1 MSILIFGENW
11 MKMQIQFNH
20 MRDPCTASRSIG
32 CEFKPDEMKLKLWGN
47 YKSFRMWDGSTDDK
61 WWYLNSFPSRS
72 LLMIIHCIVWR
83 MWILFPYS
91 ISSIPL
97 YSQNPRVY
105 LDFVFGVAFLV
116 ILPAKP
122 KPTLLSW
129 WCASQLIIRHSHSHR
144 LFVHHSSI
152 QFSRSCA
159 QPNSIP
165 ILIPFPETLKHIIII
180 ICHLHYNYNSS
191 FFRDSFIRIV
201 LPQYHVIHYIH
212 CRLARI

>member
-1 MSILIFGENW
+1 
-11 MKMQIQFNH
+11 
-20 MRDPCTASRSIG
+20 
-32 CEFKPDEMKLKLWGN
+32 MKLKLWGN
-47 YKSFRMWDGSTDDK
+47 YKSLRMWDGSTDDK
-61 WWYLNSFPSRS
+61 WWYLNSFPSLS

-83 MWILFPYS
+83 IGILFPHS

-97 YSQNPRVY
+97 YSQNTRVY
-105 LDFVFGVAFLV
+105 LDFTLRVAFLV

-129 WCASQLIIRHSHSHR
+129 WCASQPIIRHSHSHR

-165 ILIPFPETLKHIIII
+165 ILIPVPETLKPIII
-180 ICHLHYNYNSS
+180 ICHLHYNYKSS
-191 FFRDSFIRIV
+191 SFRDSFI
-201 LPQYHVIHYIH
+201 IH